1 MSITH
6 PHAGFRPRADVAV
19 PVRFVVGSARDTPLR
34 VVFRPA
40 RPEDLADV
48 HSISDPQA
56 VEPSAAAPSAVG
68 RIPVRRGPGD
78 VADTAEFHVLTVD
91 DVVVATVGLRPLTPE
106 AAGAA
111 GTAGTAELHDLWVAR
126 DWRRR
131 GFGRLLLACALTRAA
146 AAGFDQVVL
155 LPRAAA
161 GWFHRHGFTPVGLD
175 ALPADRRAFLG
186 ESHGPGL
193 LGRGSEPGH
202 PVDLLSRLSDL
213 RVTFTRSGR
222 ELRWDPA
229 EDTILLLADSA
240 GVQLDSMCWSGVC
253 GTCRSTLVS
262 GTVHYLSDPT
272 CDLAEGE
279 ILPCVTA
286 PVTDVVLDA

>member
-1 MSITH
+1 MSTAR
-6 PHAGFRPRADVAV
+6 PHTGFQL
-19 PVRFVVGSARDTPLR
+19 RFVVGSARDTPLR

-48 HSISDPQA
+48 HRTPDPQA
-56 VEPSAAAPSAVG
+56 VAPSAAAPSVVG

-78 VADTAEFHVLTVD
+78 VADAAEFHVLTVD
-91 DVVVATVGLRPLTPE
+91 DRVVATVGLRPLTSRTTGTTGTT
-106 AAGAA
+106 GA
-111 GTAGTAELHDLWVAR
+111 AGTAELHDLWVAR
-126 DWRRR
+126 GWRQR

-155 LPRAAA
+155 LPRTAA
-161 GWFHRHGFTPVGLD
+161 GWFHRHGFTPMGLD
-175 ALPADRRAFLG
+175 VLPADRRAFVD
-186 ESHGPGL
+186 ESHGPVL

-202 PVDLLSRLSDL
+202 AVDLLSRLSDL

-262 GTVHYLSDPT
+262 GTVHYLSEPT

-286 PVTDVVLDA
+286 PVTDVVLDV